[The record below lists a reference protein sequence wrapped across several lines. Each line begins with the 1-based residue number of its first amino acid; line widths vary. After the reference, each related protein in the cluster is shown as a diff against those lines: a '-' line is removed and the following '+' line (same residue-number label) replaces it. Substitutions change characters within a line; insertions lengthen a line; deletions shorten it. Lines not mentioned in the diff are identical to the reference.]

1 MSARLIITADDLGVN
16 SQRSHGIFQCFEFG
30 VVTNASIVANG
41 TDSDAAAKHAR
52 ERGLPTGLHLNLTEE
67 YPLSKQSDIASLV
80 EMNGQFFDRN
90 RFHELLDEGKIEKS
104 ALEREIRAQV
114 EWMFDAYGAPTHIDG
129 HQQIQIHP
137 LVVEVL
143 IPIMNR
149 YGIRFVR
156 IPAES
161 LLPPFGYEIDPD
173 RLKQLL
179 KHRERA
185 NKAREI
191 YSAEGILSTDD
202 FRGLALHGYASLK
215 NLRHTI
221 NRLGEGVT
229 ELQVHPGS
237 PISYGTNFDTDP
249 QRQTELRMLLDESI
263 PELLREKKIELISW
277 ADV

>member
-1 MSARLIITADDLGVN
+1 MSTRLIINADDLGVN

-41 TDSDAAAKHAR
+41 SDSDAAAKHAR
-52 ERGLPTGLHLNLTEE
+52 ERGLPAGLHLNLTEE

-80 EMNGQFFDRN
+80 EMNGQFFDRK
-90 RFHELLDEGKIEKS
+90 RFNELLDEGKIEKT
-104 ALEREIRAQV
+104 ALERELRAQV
-114 EWMFDAYGAPTHIDG
+114 EWMFDTYGAPTHIDG
-129 HQQIQIHP
+129 HQQIQVHP
-137 LVVEVL
+137 RIIEVL
-143 IPIMNR
+143 IPIMQR
-149 YGIRFVR
+149 YGIRFIR

-161 LLPPFGYEIDPD
+161 LLPPFGYEIPED

-179 KHRERA
+179 THRERA
-185 NKAREI
+185 NAARV
-191 YSAEGILSTDD
+191 SCAAEGILSTDD

-221 NRLGEGVT
+221 NRLGDGVT

-237 PISYGTNFDTDP
+237 PIAYGTPFDTDP

-263 PELLREKKIELISW
+263 PALLAEKKIELVSW
-277 ADV
+277 ADL